1 MDVMQNL
8 FSGFQIAF
16 QPTNLL
22 YCFIGVFIGNLIGVL
37 PGVGPSATIAL
48 LIPLTLHESPVT
60 AIIMLAGIYY
70 GAQYGGTITSVLVNI
85 PGEASSVVTCFDG
98 YQMALKGKAGPALG
112 IAAFGSFIAG
122 TLSLVGLM
130 FLAYPLS
137 SIALKFGPAEYFA
150 IMCLGLTILSFLTR
164 GSMIKALMMAVFG
177 LFLSYVGMDIFTGQ
191 IRFGLGMLELSGG
204 IGLVPMLMGLFGV
217 AEVLVNIENPEKSD
231 FVQAK
236 VGSLLP
242 NTEEWKDS
250 LPSIGRGS
258 LIGFFLGIIP
268 GAGTILAPFVTY
280 GVEKKLSK
288 HPEKFGTGAIE
299 GVAGP
304 ESANNAA
311 AGGSFIPMFILG
323 IPPNVTIAVL
333 MGALMIHG
341 MQVGPMLL
349 REHPEL
355 FWGTV
360 ASMYIGNIILLI
372 LNVPLIGLWVKIL
385 KVPGRILF
393 PLILLF
399 SLIGSLTMNN
409 NMFDVFVMLT
419 FGILGYLAR
428 RFEFEVGPLVLAFV
442 LGDMMEQALRQSLI
456 GSDGSFLVF
465 FTRPISAV
473 ALLIA
478 ALLLLSNF
486 LPVLRKRKGKRKRM
500 LMGKDV

>member
-1 MDVMQNL
+1 MDVAQGL
-8 FSGFQIAF
+8 LTGFQIAF
-16 QPTNLL
+16 LPTNLL

-48 LIPLTLHESPVT
+48 LIPLTLHETPVT
-60 AIIMLAGIYY
+60 AVIMLSGIYY

-85 PGEASSVVTCFDG
+85 PGEASSVVTTFDG
-98 YQMALKGKAGPALG
+98 YQMAQKGKAGPALG

-122 TLSLVGLM
+122 TLSLAGLM

-164 GSMIKALMMAVFG
+164 GSMSKALLMAVLG

-191 IRFGLGMLELSGG
+191 VRFNLGFLELSGG

-217 AEVLVNIENPEKSD
+217 SEVLVNIETPEKRN
-231 FVQAK
+231 VVKAK
-236 VGSLLP
+236 MGSLLP
-242 NTEEWKDS
+242 NRQEWGKS
-250 LPSIGRGS
+250 AKPIARGS

-288 HPEKFGTGAIE
+288 HPEAFGTGAIE

-323 IPPNVTIAVL
+323 VPPNVTIAVL
-333 MGALMIHG
+333 LGALMIHG

-349 REHPEL
+349 RQHPEL

-360 ASMYIGNIILLI
+360 ASMYIGNVMLLI
-372 LNVPLIGLWVKIL
+372 LNVPMIGLWVKIL

-399 SLIGSLTMNN
+399 SLIGSFSMNN
-409 NMFDVFVMLT
+409 NLFDVFVMLT
-419 FGILGYLAR
+419 FGIFGYLAR
-428 RFEFEVGPLVLAFV
+428 KLDFEVGPLVLAFV

-465 FTRPISAV
+465 FTRPISAG

-478 ALLLLSNF
+478 VLLLLSNF
-486 LPVLRKRKGKRKRM
+486 LPSLRKRKGM
-500 LMGKDV
+500 LTE

>member
-8 FSGFQIAF
+8 FLGFQIAF

-22 YCFIGVFIGNLIGVL
+22 YCFVGVFIGNLIGVL

-70 GAQYGGTITSVLVNI
+70 GAQYGGTITSILVNI
-85 PGEASSVVTCFDG
+85 PGEASSVVTTFDG
-98 YQMALKGKAGPALG
+98 YQMAQKGKAGPALG

-164 GSMIKALMMAVFG
+164 GSMIKALMMAVLG

-191 IRFGLGMLELSGG
+191 VRFNLGLLELSGG
-204 IGLVPMLMGLFGV
+204 IGLVPMLMGLFGLS
-217 AEVLVNIENPEKSD
+217 EVLVNIENPEKRD
-231 FVQAK
+231 FVRVK
-236 VGSLLP
+236 MGSLLP
-242 NTEEWKDS
+242 NPQEWKDS

-311 AGGSFIPMFILG
+311 AGGSFIPMFIL
-323 IPPNVTIAVL
+323 
-333 MGALMIHG
+333 
-341 MQVGPMLL
+341 QVGPMLL
-349 REHPEL
+349 KQHSEL

-360 ASMYIGNIILLI
+360 ASMYIGNIMLLI
-372 LNVPLIGLWVKIL
+372 LNVPMIGLWVKIL

-399 SLIGSLTMNN
+399 SLIGSFSMNN
-409 NMFDVFVMLT
+409 SMFDVFVMLT
-419 FGILGYLAR
+419 FGIFGYLAR
-428 RFEFEVGPLVLAFV
+428 KFDFEVGPLVLAFV

-465 FTRPISAV
+465 FSRPISA
-473 ALLIA
+473 AAMLIA

-486 LPVLRKRKGKRKRM
+486 LPFWKRRKNSLIAKGA
-500 LMGKDV
+500 

>member
-8 FSGFQIAF
+8 FSGFQIAL

-70 GAQYGGTITSVLVNI
+70 GAQYGGTIASVLVNI

-98 YQMALKGKAGPALG
+98 YQMAKKGKAGPALG
-112 IAAFGSFIAG
+112 MAAFGSFIAG
-122 TLSLVGLM
+122 TLSLAGLM
-130 FLAYPLS
+130 FLAFPLS
-137 SIALKFGPAEYFA
+137 GIALKFGPAEYFA

-164 GSMIKALMMAVFG
+164 GSMIKALMMAVLG

-191 IRFGLGMLELSGG
+191 VRFNLGMIELSGG

-217 AEVLVNIENPEKSD
+217 SEVLANIERPEKRD
-231 FVQAK
+231 FTKAGM
-236 VGSLLP
+236 GSLLP
-242 NTEEWKDS
+242 DRLEWKRS
-250 LPSIGRGS
+250 LPAIGRGS
-258 LIGFFLGIIP
+258 LIGFILGIIP

-288 HPEKFGTGAIE
+288 HPEKFGTGVIE

-304 ESANNAA
+304 EAANNAA
-311 AGGSFIPMFILG
+311 AGGSFIPLFILG
-323 IPPNVTIAVL
+323 VPPNVTIAVL
-333 MGALMIHG
+333 LGALMIHG

-349 REHPEL
+349 KQHPEL
-355 FWGTV
+355 FWGTI
-360 ASMYIGNIILLI
+360 ASMYIGNIMLLI

-385 KVPGRILF
+385 KVPAGILF

-399 SLIGSLTMNN
+399 SLIGSYAMNN
-409 NMFDVFVMLT
+409 SLFDVFVMLT
-419 FGILGYLAR
+419 FGIFGYLAR
-428 RFEFEVGPLVLAFV
+428 QFDFEAGPLVLAFV
-442 LGDMMEQALRQSLI
+442 LGDTMEQALRQSLI

-465 FTRPISAV
+465 VSRPISAA
-473 ALLIA
+473 ALGVA

-486 LPVLRKRKGKRKRM
+486 LPFLRKRKNS
-500 LMGKDV
+500 LMQQGE